1 MSPYVTTLIIQGA
14 GALLIAAVFGHFQRA
29 FHHDYLRRWTSAWYA
44 ATVMLF
50 GVALAVALGERLGPA
65 HPLAVAVGGAAFS
78 VGFLRNVWLF
88 AGAYELTTT
97 RTVDPLR
104 MRRYLVVAGV
114 LGLAG
119 GLAFSGDVAAD
130 PTSGFFRTLFRASAA
145 GFAFAGAAIL
155 ILRAR
160 SWKAGLGHRLVGI
173 SFGLYAAQ
181 QLHYIVLAAARLI
194 GISPTYAPLLNVV
207 DFLLQFAMA
216 LGMVIWLLEDERRSA
231 IDAATQIE
239 HLAYHD
245 ALTGLPNRQLFL
257 DRLDVA
263 VASAQRSATQL
274 AVFFLDLDRFKLI
287 NDSLGHSVGDKLLQ
301 VVSRRMR
308 AVLRDDDTVTRLG
321 GDEFTV
327 LVPHIEH
334 VDAATQVARRIRE
347 ALKLPIVIDGRELF
361 VSASV
366 GISLYP
372 ADGEDAETLLKNADT
387 AMYRAKTQGRDTVQL
402 YAPAM
407 NARALEQ
414 LTLEN
419 RLRRALPNGEL
430 ELFYQPIVAMS
441 TRRIQAMEVMLR
453 WRHPELGMLSPDAF
467 VALAETTGLIVPIGE
482 WVLRTA
488 CRQLRQWQVAGL
500 PDLRASV
507 NLSVR
512 QLSQPDFVSLVAD
525 VLQETG
531 ILPATLEIELTE
543 SMAMQSDGDDLGKL
557 RELDR
562 LGVRISIDDFGTG
575 YSSLSSLRL
584 FPADSLKIDRSFV
597 GDITRDP
604 DDAAICAAVIALAR
618 SLKLSVIA
626 EGVETREQ
634 LDFLR
639 DHHCDYWQGFLFCQP
654 RPANACSAMLSREV
668 LMRQNI
674 GRA

>member
-1 MSPYVTTLIIQGA
+1 MSPNVTTLIIQGI
-14 GALLIAAVFGHFQRA
+14 GALLIAVVFGHFQRA

-44 ATVMLF
+44 AAAMLLF
-50 GVALAVALGERLGPA
+50 VALTAVLRDRVGPT
-65 HPLAVAVGGAAFS
+65 HVATTLVGGIAFS
-78 VGFLRNVWLF
+78 LGFLRNVWLF
-88 AGAYELTTT
+88 TGAWELTTT

-104 MRRYLVVAGV
+104 MRRYLAVAGA

-119 GLAFSGDVAAD
+119 GLVFSGDLAAD

-145 GFAFAGAAIL
+145 GFAFIGAAIL

-160 SWKAGLGHRLVGI
+160 SWKAGFGHRLIAI
-173 SFGLYAAQ
+173 SFVAYAAQ
-181 QLHYIVLAAARLI
+181 QLHYIVLSALRI
-194 GISPTYAPLLNVV
+194 GGFTPSYEPFLNVV

-216 LGMVIWLLEDERRSA
+216 MGMVIWLLEDERRTA

-263 VASAQRSATQL
+263 VTSAQRSATQL

-321 GDEFTV
+321 GDEFTI

-334 VDAATQVARRIRE
+334 IDAAMQVARRIRE
-347 ALKLPIVIDGRELF
+347 ALKLPIVIDSRELF
-361 VSASV
+361 VSASI
-366 GISLYP
+366 GISVYP
-372 ADGEDAETLLKNADT
+372 TDGEDAETLLKNADT

-430 ELFYQPIVAMS
+430 ELFYQPIVAMA
-441 TRRIQAMEVMLR
+441 TRRIHAMEVMLR
-453 WRHPELGMLSPDAF
+453 WRHPELGLLSPDAF

-488 CRQLRQWQVAGL
+488 CRQLRQWQLSGL

-512 QLSQPDFVSLVAD
+512 QLSQPDFASLVAD

-531 ILPATLEIELTE
+531 IVPETLEIELTE

-575 YSSLSSLRL
+575 YSSLSALRV
-584 FPADSLKIDRSFV
+584 FPADSLKIDRAFV

-604 DDAAICAAVIALAR
+604 DDAAICAAVVALAR

-634 LDFLR
+634 L
-639 DHHCDYWQGFLFCQP
+639 
-654 RPANACSAMLSREV
+654 
-668 LMRQNI
+668 
-674 GRA
+674 